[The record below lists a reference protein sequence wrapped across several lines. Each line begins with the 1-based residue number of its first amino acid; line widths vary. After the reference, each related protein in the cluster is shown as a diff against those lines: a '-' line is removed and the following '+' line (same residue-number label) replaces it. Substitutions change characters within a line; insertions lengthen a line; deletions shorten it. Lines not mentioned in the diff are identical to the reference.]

1 MEKKNGKNK
10 EKKEENRKKRKKG
23 KEKKKSELPNL
34 KRPQFSE
41 HNHFLCGIPRNNF
54 LHDQHI
60 GVHHSG
66 NTSHMFHA
74 SSP

>member
-1 MEKKNGKNK
+1 MEKKNGKMK
-10 EKKEENRKKRKKG
+10 GKKEENRKKRKKG
-23 KEKKKSELPNL
+23 EKTELPNL

-54 LHDQHI
+54 LHDKHI

-66 NTSHMFHA
+66 NTSHMFRA